1 MEEADTVD
9 MFVKSFTSLSRQ
21 GRKEAIKRFVGVLDS
36 DEMDMVIEA
45 IDSKIDAVAR
55 QTEMESLEDSG
66 VSSIS
71 PSETM
76 VRIFLK
82 KYIFPIIK
90 HQLTTV

>member
-76 VRIFLK
+76 VRIFFQK
-82 KYIFPIIK
+82 NIFL
-90 HQLTTV
+90 QS